1 MYMKFRKIFK
11 IVLHISTDVFGI
23 LFFVFVILSTNVMSF
38 YIIQLLKMNFTINI
52 TPMDTY

>member
-38 YIIQLLKMNFTINI
+38 IIQLLKMNFTINI